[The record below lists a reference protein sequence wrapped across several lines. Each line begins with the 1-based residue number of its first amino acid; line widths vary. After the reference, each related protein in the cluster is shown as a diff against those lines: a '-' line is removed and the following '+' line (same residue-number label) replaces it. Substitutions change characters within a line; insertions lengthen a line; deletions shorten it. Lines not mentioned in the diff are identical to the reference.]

1 LIEKLLVATQDEE
14 LADVAFE
21 SLSSMVT
28 HPETHKYP
36 NHLMALLKRLLP
48 LDKILYEYI
57 NEGIFIVHT
66 YIFRKYIYRTIFVFA
81 YYNIRSLIG
90 FSLSNVI
97 IINILLKVIL

>member
-1 LIEKLLVATQDEE
+1 MIFVQAWVQFGVPLQESEPLIEKLLVATQDEE

-57 NEGIFIVHT
+57 NEGT
-66 YIFRKYIYRTIFVFA
+66 YIYITYVFRKIY
-81 YYNIRSLIG
+81 
-90 FSLSNVI
+90 
-97 IINILLKVIL
+97 